1 MPFFGPLACLVAALG
16 PYGGG
21 GGEEG
26 DLRGWVNNGR
36 DFSQERN
43 VLKRVLPRRG
53 NKVGRERWLLL
64 PSIGFGGREIASLAA
79 ALGPLACLAAAVGSL
94 ACPAAAIGPLAWLA

>member
-1 MPFFGPLACLVAALG
+1 MYVGGRRVCVYAKKRWGKLK
-16 PYGGG
+16 GGG
-21 GGEEG
+21 GGCILTSVSEEG

-79 ALGPLACLAAAVGSL
+79 ALGPLACLAAVL
-94 ACPAAAIGPLAWLA
+94 GPQAWGI